1 MKRPKYFFMIVLF
14 GVIIASFLAFINRK
28 GSTLEDHKLIVLR
41 QIGHRLLWH
50 AGDSSSRVM
59 PIQQTND
66 NTHQIRFSNPFA
78 FMPDSVISIVNT
90 TLADGRLSGHYFV
103 EMKTCD
109 KAETVF
115 AYEMDPSIGNVI
127 TCQGR
132 SLSSGCYFLEIRFVQ
147 EEKASWYWAIPAA
160 FLLAFGGYL
169 AFSRTKP
176 RPTTSPVIA
185 EDTQRIGQYA
195 FDANQQCLQFG
206 NENISL
212 NENETLALSIF
223 VENLQQTVTRDQLMK
238 QIWEDKGLIV
248 IDRNVDVL
256 VSKLR
261 KKLQS
266 DPSIKI
272 LNVHGRGYKMVIEA

>member
-1 MKRPKYFFMIVLF
+1 
-14 GVIIASFLAFINRK
+14 
-28 GSTLEDHKLIVLR
+28 
-41 QIGHRLLWH
+41 
-50 AGDSSSRVM
+50 
-59 PIQQTND
+59 
-66 NTHQIRFSNPFA
+66 
-78 FMPDSVISIVNT
+78 
-90 TLADGRLSGHYFV
+90 
-103 EMKTCD
+103 
-109 KAETVF
+109 
-115 AYEMDPSIGNVI
+115 
-127 TCQGR
+127 
-132 SLSSGCYFLEIRFVQ
+132 LSSGCYFLEIRFVQ

-169 AFSRTKP
+169 AFNRTKP
-176 RPTTSPVIA
+176 RPTTSPVIT

-223 VENLQQTVTRDQLMK
+223 VENLQQTVSRDQLMK

>member
-1 MKRPKYFFMIVLF
+1 
-14 GVIIASFLAFINRK
+14 
-28 GSTLEDHKLIVLR
+28 
-41 QIGHRLLWH
+41 
-50 AGDSSSRVM
+50 
-59 PIQQTND
+59 
-66 NTHQIRFSNPFA
+66 
-78 FMPDSVISIVNT
+78 
-90 TLADGRLSGHYFV
+90 
-103 EMKTCD
+103 
-109 KAETVF
+109 
-115 AYEMDPSIGNVI
+115 
-127 TCQGR
+127 
-132 SLSSGCYFLEIRFVQ
+132 LSSGCYFLEIRFVQ

-169 AFSRTKP
+169 AFNRTKP

-223 VENLQQTVTRDQLMK
+223 VENLQQTVSRDQLMK

>member
-1 MKRPKYFFMIVLF
+1 MKRIYYFSIFILLSLALSSV
-14 GVIIASFLAFINRK
+14 VAFIGREDDTKRK
-28 GSTLEDHKLIVLR
+28 HREITLR
-41 QIGHRLLWH
+41 QIGHRLLLQS
-50 AGDSSSRVM
+50 GDSSSRVM

-66 NTHQIRFSNPFA
+66 NTYQVRFSKDFA

-90 TLADGRLSGHYFV
+90 SLDNGGLGGQYFV
-103 EMKTCD
+103 ELKTCY
-109 KAETVF
+109 KFETVF
-115 AYEMDPSIGNVI
+115 AYEMNPSSGNII

-132 SLSSGCYFLEIRFVQ
+132 SLSNGCYFLEIRFVQ
-147 EEKASWYWAIPAA
+147 KEKVSWYWAIPVA
-160 FLLAFGGYL
+160 FLLVFGGYL
-169 AFSRTKP
+169 AINRTKP
-176 RPTTSPVIA
+176 LPTTSPLIA
-185 EDTQRIGQYA
+185 EYTQRIGQYA
-195 FDANQQCLQFG
+195 FDPAQQWLQIG
-206 NENISL
+206 EETISL

-223 VENLQQTVTRDQLMK
+223 TENLHQTVTREQMMK